1 MGLKNLIKNFILE
14 NDENIV
20 LVTPEEYTEVLDY
33 VGGIAS
39 RVAMLKPYKGKGIVI
54 DGDLDLDKFKNVGQ
68 LTGIVRVKGRLDI
81 SGTNVSS
88 LDGITVDGRLSYHN
102 STMYLN
108 KLKKEINKKL
118 SELSGYREDNEWDV
132 KNGDDD
138 SERTEALYTFLM
150 AEGIPDII
158 EYEDGTENEEDK
170 YFIYP
175 NGKGNYGYG
184 KQYEWLGSGTLQP
197 KIYDVYIENEL
208 DLAARRYVENIVD
221 DAGIDS
227 FSSWV
232 WDRAIDREL
241 WRRWL
246 YDFYEDMIRD
256 SPEDYDIPLELS
268 ENQNYQVEQLTK
280 TIENLNNRLTNE
292 ELPDE
297 KYEEIEIKIEDIE
310 EHINEIKEDPQGDY
324 DENLIEGEIE
334 SRVNDYIDN
343 MQDFMSHYGYDES
356 ANFILDFV
364 DLGELTDIIVDSDGY
379 GQLLNSYDGEMYE
392 TKINNTWYHVMRVD

>member
-1 MGLKNLIKNFILE
+1 
-14 NDENIV
+14 
-20 LVTPEEYTEVLDY
+20 
-33 VGGIAS
+33 
-39 RVAMLKPYKGKGIVI
+39 
-54 DGDLDLDKFKNVGQ
+54 
-68 LTGIVRVKGRLDI
+68 
-81 SGTNVSS
+81 
-88 LDGITVDGRLSYHN
+88 
-102 STMYLN
+102 
-108 KLKKEINKKL
+108 
-118 SELSGYREDNEWDV
+118 LSGYREDNEWDV